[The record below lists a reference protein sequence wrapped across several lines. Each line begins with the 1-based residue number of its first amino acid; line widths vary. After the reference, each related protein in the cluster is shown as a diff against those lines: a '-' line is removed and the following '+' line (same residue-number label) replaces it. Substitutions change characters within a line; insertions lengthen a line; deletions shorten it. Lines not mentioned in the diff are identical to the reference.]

1 MNSLKKTARLAGLL
15 WILAAIATMFS
26 LFYVRS
32 ALIVAG
38 DASATANNILTNELL
53 FRMVIVGDLLARILT
68 FFFGLTVFRLFRE
81 VSKTWT
87 TVFLTSILM
96 VVAIGVA
103 NSLNNVVALI
113 VLSKADYL
121 NAFSQEQLNA
131 LMMIFLRLYSSGQ
144 VILEIFWLPY
154 LFAFGLLIVRSR
166 YIPRIFGISL
176 MIGSFGFPITTFAK
190 LLIPQ
195 SAFPEIILLVTQV
208 FIAPALFATNF
219 WFLIKGIKERQQI
232 SEV

>member
-32 ALIVAG
+32 TLIVAG
-38 DASATANNILTNELL
+38 DASATANNILANESL
-53 FRMVIVGDLLARILT
+53 FRMAIVGDLLARILT